1 MFRLDSSKALT
12 LQITNDAFFY
22 LKEDEDPLDDDN
34 LEEALEVLSMFP
46 NGFEIRE
53 DWRPVED
60 SDLIEATFIPY
71 VQVDDDYDASDEM
84 AKGYYFQIQLT
95 QGNRF
100 VKVWS
105 FRESTG
111 ERTYK
116 GEYELRYNSSK
127 SCIGYAT
134 GDWRKGKGCLL
145 WLKHYKERKPGI
157 LKNIPKD
164 IPVGF

>member
-1 MFRLDSSKALT
+1 MYRLDITKAVT
-12 LQITNDAFFY
+12 LQITNDAFYY

-34 LEEALEVLSMFP
+34 LDEALEVLDMFP

-71 VQVDDDYDASDEM
+71 IQVDDDYDASEEM
-84 AKGYYFQIQLT
+84 AKGYYFQIKLT

-111 ERTYK
+111 ERIYK
-116 GEYELRYNSSK
+116 GEYELRYNSTRT
-127 SCIGYAT
+127 CIGYAT

-145 WLKHYKERKPGI
+145 WLKRYKERKLGI
-157 LKNIPKD
+157 LKSIPKD
-164 IPVGF
+164 ISTGF

>member
-1 MFRLDSSKALT
+1 MYRLDITKALT
-12 LQITNDAFFY
+12 LQITNDAFYY

-34 LEEALEVLSMFP
+34 LDEALEVLSMFP

-71 VQVDDDYDASDEM
+71 VKVDDDYDASEEM
-84 AKGYYFQIQLT
+84 AKGYYFQIKLT

-111 ERTYK
+111 ERKYK
-116 GEYELRYNSSK
+116 GEYELRYNSNK
-127 SCIGYAT
+127 SHIGYAT

-145 WLKHYKERKPGI
+145 WLKRYKERKLGI
-157 LKNIPKD
+157 LKSIPKD
-164 IPVGF
+164 IPTGF

>member
-1 MFRLDSSKALT
+1 MYRLDITKALT
-12 LQITNDAFFY
+12 LQITNDAFYY

-46 NGFEIRE
+46 NGFEIKE

-71 VQVDDDYDASDEM
+71 AQVDDDYDASEEM

-116 GEYELRYNSSK
+116 GEYELRYNSNK

-145 WLKHYKERKPGI
+145 WLKRYKERKPGI
-157 LKNIPKD
+157 LNNIPKD
-164 IPVGF
+164 IGSNK